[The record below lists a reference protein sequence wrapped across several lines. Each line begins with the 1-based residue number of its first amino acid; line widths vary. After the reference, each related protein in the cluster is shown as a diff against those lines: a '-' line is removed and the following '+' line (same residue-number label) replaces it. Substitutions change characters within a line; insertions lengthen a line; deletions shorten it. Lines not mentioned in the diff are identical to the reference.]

1 MTTTPVSQETREA
14 EVTQDDIGWAT
25 SAAQHLCSPQDS
37 DAAIRL
43 LAQAFARH
51 RQQAE
56 RETLARMEP
65 VAERYRHKKRGTVYE
80 VVGTAELQVAEFINM
95 PDEGDHLAIYRG
107 EDGKL
112 WARPYN
118 EFHDGRFEPLPPAPE
133 AGQ

>member
-1 MTTTPVSQETREA
+1 MTTTTVSQETREA

-51 RQQAE
+51 RHQAE
-56 RETLARMEP
+56 RDTLARMEP
-65 VAERYRHKKRGTVYE
+65 VAFTAL
-80 VVGTAELQVAEFINM
+80 VGTRRERRRIESVNELMRLINGGSFIS
-95 PDEGDHLAIYRG
+95 EIRRAST
-107 EDGKL
+107 
-112 WARPYN
+112 
-118 EFHDGRFEPLPPAPE
+118 LPPAPE